1 MVIPIQI
8 AVIGLLGAIYYGYHV
23 VKGPDPEAKP
33 APASRT
39 ASATPSPVP
48 EVRTTRLVSKQGK
61 YAVGVPEDLKAKK
74 DPPAVTMTTPDSAL
88 YVAIGPVP
96 PAKISA
102 INKALMGDLKKTY
115 TDVRVTRSQSQD
127 VDGHKATQTY
137 GRALNA
143 KKVPISFVNV
153 VVKSKTRNY
162 VISAFTGAGSDPIFV
177 LPRVNA
183 VINTFE
189 VLE

>member
-1 MVIPIQI
+1 VQ
-8 AVIGLLGAIYYGYHV
+8 GAES
-23 VKGPDPEAKP
+23 DPKP
-33 APASRT
+33 TGSRT
-39 ASATPSPVP
+39 ATAKPSPSALPPVK
-48 EVRTTRLVSKQGK
+48 TTRLVSKKGK
-61 YAVGVPEDLKAKK
+61 YAVGVPEDVTAKK
-74 DPPAVTMTTPDSAL
+74 VPPAVTMTTADKSL

-102 INKALMGDLKKTY
+102 INKALIRDLKKTY
-115 TDVRVTRSQSQD
+115 TEVRVSRTQQHM
-127 VDGHKATQTY
+127 VDGHKATQTF

-143 KKVPISFVNV
+143 KKVAISWVNV
-153 VVKSKTRNY
+153 VVKAKTRNY
-162 VISAFTGAGSDPIFV
+162 VISAFTGAGADPTFV